1 MEASNIKWSPDLADI
16 VTKKCDQLIECDEG
30 MESSNIFS
38 KNDMTKQFDYLI
50 GLIPPGISPA
60 GIQSKR
66 NRANYILQNEIEPIT
81 YSQAC
86 TIKTE

>member
-1 MEASNIKWSPDLADI
+1 MY
-16 VTKKCDQLIECDEG
+16 CDEG

-50 GLIPPGISPA
+50 GLIPSGISPA
-60 GIQSKR
+60 GIQNKKKK
-66 NRANYILQNEIEPIT
+66 ANLIIENDMEPIT